1 MTDVID
7 FPTKQ
12 PDVLDTLAQD
22 TMAKLLREADDCDA
36 QEEISDRELVSNLL
50 RDHLTN
56 HALEKV
62 EQWAVKPDISSYD
75 RVRGAVID
83 VLDKID
89 TDFNLVSDRNIKVG
103 NVLIAEGS
111 VLLREDESLVTSFTR
126 VERLRQEAAG
136 ELSNDSD

>member
-22 TMAKLLREADDCDA
+22 AMVKLLREADDCDA

-50 RDHLTN
+50 RDNLMH
-56 HALEKV
+56 HAVEKV
-62 EQWAVKPDISSYD
+62 EQWANKPGVSNYD

-89 TDFNLVSDRNIKVG
+89 HDFTLVSDRNIQVG
-103 NVLIAEGS
+103 AVLIPEGS

>member
-1 MTDVID
+1 MSDVID

-12 PDVLDTLAQD
+12 PDVLETLAQN
-22 TMAKLLREADDCDA
+22 TMEKLLRDADACDE

-62 EQWAVKPDISSYD
+62 EQWAVKPDVSNYD

-136 ELSNDSD
+136 GLKHDGD

>member
-22 TMAKLLREADDCDA
+22 TMVKLLREADDCDA

-50 RDHLTN
+50 RDNLMH
-56 HALEKV
+56 HAVEKV
-62 EQWAVKPDISSYD
+62 EQWANKPDVSNYD

-89 TDFNLVSDRNIKVG
+89 HDFTLVSDRNIQVG
-103 NVLIAEGS
+103 AVLIAEGS

-136 ELSNDSD
+136 GLSNDSD